1 MAIADVLNGD
11 ATNETRVQ
19 CNSGFLFD
27 VHGERVCAQS
37 GLDSNVR
44 DVPVEIVV
52 FQASGRTE
60 LVTRAIDETFF
71 VDLRATLPDSI
82 PVRTVGPDGTSTPG
96 ITYGGTTGVRQ
107 SPPRA
112 R

>member
-1 MAIADVLNGD
+1 MLA
-11 ATNETRVQ
+11 
-19 CNSGFLFD
+19 S
-27 VHGERVCAQS
+27 AQS
-37 GLDSNVR
+37 GLDSRVR
-44 DVPVEIVV
+44 SVPVEVV
-52 FQASGRTE
+52 FFQASGRAD

-71 VDLRATLPDSI
+71 VNLRATLPDSI